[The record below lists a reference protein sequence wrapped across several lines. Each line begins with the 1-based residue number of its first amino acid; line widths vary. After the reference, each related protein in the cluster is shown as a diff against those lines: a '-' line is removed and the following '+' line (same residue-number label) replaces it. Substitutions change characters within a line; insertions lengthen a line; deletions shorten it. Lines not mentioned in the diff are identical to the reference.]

1 MIPTQACAWRR
12 RSRIARQS
20 TSDPLETWTREDAA
34 HPSARSHCGASDK
47 DETARNLPRTR
58 TRDVLLASFCAERSC
73 TPVGS
78 DVVNARTRCG
88 TQNAMCTHVWDRLK
102 ARWCQGGNP
111 ESGAV
116 CAVALV
122 FIQSPTTRSLTGLSL
137 INSRDKTQLVSHAW
151 LHVDPPRFSPRRPPS
166 VLITRKLRRTQ
177 RKLAVSITLPQAYLG
192 PASEDPE
199 RQEDVLCFACT
210 SPAPAQ
216 RLTTLTLTGSSSPEG
231 RRSLMEK
238 TPTCVEAA

>member
-1 MIPTQACAWRR
+1 M
-12 RSRIARQS
+12 
-20 TSDPLETWTREDAA
+20 
-34 HPSARSHCGASDK
+34 
-47 DETARNLPRTR
+47 
-58 TRDVLLASFCAERSC
+58 LLASFCAERSC

-177 RKLAVSITLPQAYLG
+177 RKLAVSITLPSVSWSRFRRPRAPG
-192 PASEDPE
+192 RCS
-199 RQEDVLCFACT
+199 VLCLYLSRTCSALDDVDVDGQLIPRGQAQLDGEDANLRRGSVSGMRADHT
-210 SPAPAQ
+210 APTRPAPRQPSRVVHGAPLGWVPPAARPSP
-216 RLTTLTLTGSSSPEG
+216 RL
-231 RRSLMEK
+231 
-238 TPTCVEAA
+238 